1 MNSLDRALGA
11 FGESIGLER
20 LALGPRGNLALQL
33 DSGRRVAI
41 EAAATEVLVY
51 VSDPVPY
58 DAAPRLLRAWRRAHH
73 AHLDGAPV
81 QAALREQDGIPR
93 LLALTRLPIDHSDAP
108 ALRQAVE
115 RLARWLDDT
124 RTD

>member
-1 MNSLDRALGA
+1 MNSLDRALDA

-20 LALGPRGNLALQL
+20 LALGLRGNLALQL
-33 DSGRRVAI
+33 DSGRRIAI
-41 EAAATEVLVY
+41 EPAGDEVLVY

-58 DAAPRLLRAWRRAHH
+58 DAAQRLLRAWRLAHH
-73 AHLDGAPV
+73 ARLDGRPV
-81 QAALREQDGIPR
+81 QAALREQEGIPR
-93 LLALTRLPIDHSDAP
+93 LLALARLPADHSDAT

-124 RTD
+124 RAD

>member
-1 MNSLDRALGA
+1 MNSLDHALGA
-11 FGESIGLER
+11 FGQTIGLPG

-41 EAAATEVLVY
+41 EAAGEEVLVY

-58 DAAPRLLRAWRRAHH
+58 DAAQRLLRAWRRAHH
-73 AHLDGAPV
+73 AHLDGLPV
-81 QAALREQDGIPR
+81 QAALRDQDGIPR
-93 LLALTRLPIDHSDAP
+93 LLALARLPADHSDAA
-108 ALRQAVE
+108 ALRQAVD

-124 RTD
+124 RAD